1 MRMIVKFSQAVPYRD
16 AAFLQDLGQ
25 QVNARLAYLSSVSA
39 DTHVYQ
45 IVPLAGQSSS
55 TLAEQLLR
63 VPWVSRAELDAPAKA
78 Q

>member
-1 MRMIVKFSQAVPYRD
+1 MIVKFTQTVPYRD

-25 QVNARLAYLSSVSA
+25 QVNARLSYLTSVSA

-45 IVPLAGQSSS
+45 VVPLAGQSSS
-55 TLAEQLLR
+55 ALAERLLR